1 MDITDHNYTKHLK
14 RCLQTV
20 KNAMKDQME
29 VLVKKIDSLYQ
40 KIEEVID
47 ERSSKQMDFLQ
58 NEIDTNRTKLLELEI
73 QEFYKEVDDEDD

>member
-1 MDITDHNYTKHLK
+1 
-14 RCLQTV
+14 
-20 KNAMKDQME
+20 MKDQME
-29 VLVKKIDSLYQ
+29 VLVKKIDSFYQ

>member
-1 MDITDHNYTKHLK
+1 
-14 RCLQTV
+14 
-20 KNAMKDQME
+20 MKYQME
-29 VLVKKIDSLYQ
+29 VLVKKIDYLYQ

-73 QEFYKEVDDEDD
+73 QEFYKEVDDENN

>member
-1 MDITDHNYTKHLK
+1 
-14 RCLQTV
+14 
-20 KNAMKDQME
+20 MKDQME

>member
-1 MDITDHNYTKHLK
+1 
-14 RCLQTV
+14 
-20 KNAMKDQME
+20 MKDQME
-29 VLVKKIDSLYQ
+29 VLVRKIDYLYQ

-73 QEFYKEVDDEDD
+73 QEFYKGVDDEDD

>member
-1 MDITDHNYTKHLK
+1 
-14 RCLQTV
+14 
-20 KNAMKDQME
+20 MKDQME
-29 VLVKKIDSLYQ
+29 VLVKKIDYLYQ

-73 QEFYKEVDDEDD
+73 QEFYKEVDDEDN

>member
-1 MDITDHNYTKHLK
+1 
-14 RCLQTV
+14 
-20 KNAMKDQME
+20 ME
-29 VLVKKIDSLYQ
+29 VLVKKIDYLYQ